1 MSIATQR
8 QTIVLGGLAAVVLVI
23 MVIVL
28 TGGGGGGSVVPITP
42 ALLQKAAQ
50 QADRTPGGGY
60 DDTCALYGAPRQIV
74 CQGAAG
80 GSAAFLVSADGR
92 LQLVPGSTVSEN

>member
-1 MSIATQR
+1 MRIAAKR
-8 QTIVLGGLAAVVLVI
+8 ETIVLGVLAALVLVI
-23 MVIVL
+23 VGIVL
-28 TGGGGGGSVVPITP
+28 TSGGGGGVVPITP

-50 QADRTPGGGY
+50 QADSIPGSGY

-92 LQLVPGSTVSEN
+92 LQLVAGSTVSKN